1 MGVQKSFNWTALN
14 LQGSNYLTGGSL
26 NLVCQ
31 HFKLFFKYYL
41 SSVAWKKELHGK
53 ATLNQVYLTFWRCRV
68 NNLFK
73 TKPIALLPEVIFLWL
88 WLREHIASS
97 AKLFN
102 SVAWKAVYLNHDG
115 SRGETFPQSEP
126 ITPCATVVMYLSGLG
141 GTKGPEG
148 NAPNHACLVLPDMK
162 TTRQL
167 WWRGISK
174 NLRNYLC
181 LSFALLNAGTK
192 ILHIPPREALI
203 RIIRLCIALNLLTC
217 YISRANTNRPDPTC
231 AAPETSPGTAP
242 GNL

>member
-68 NNLFK
+68 NKLFK
-73 TKPIALLPEVIFLWL
+73 TKAIALLPEVIFLWL

-102 SVAWKAVYLNHDG
+102 SVATLSLKSCLLKSWRLKGGDISTVCTNHTMCYCGHVPVRVRWDKRP
-115 SRGETFPQSEP
+115 RGQRLKPC
-126 ITPCATVVMYLSGLG
+126 TPSFTRHEDHQAALV
-141 GTKGPEG
+141 KG
-148 NAPNHACLVLPDMK
+148 NK
-162 TTRQL
+162 
-167 WWRGISK
+167 
-174 NLRNYLC
+174 
-181 LSFALLNAGTK
+181 
-192 ILHIPPREALI
+192 
-203 RIIRLCIALNLLTC
+203 
-217 YISRANTNRPDPTC
+217 
-231 AAPETSPGTAP
+231 
-242 GNL
+242 